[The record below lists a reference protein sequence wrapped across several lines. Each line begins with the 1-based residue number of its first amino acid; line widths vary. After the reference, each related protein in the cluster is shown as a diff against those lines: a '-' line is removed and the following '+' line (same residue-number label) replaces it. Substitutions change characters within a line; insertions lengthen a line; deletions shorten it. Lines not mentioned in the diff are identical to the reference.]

1 MSRLRTLAR
10 EPLVGFLLVGAAL
23 FVTDAVLA
31 HGAAVDPE
39 EVITIDARTVD
50 ELRLRQLAATG
61 HWCEAGKDYPQGV
74 PVGARRGEEGGQ
86 LGRQPHLSGNSSQH

>member
-1 MSRLRTLAR
+1 VSRLRTLAR

-61 HWCEAGKDYPQGV
+61 HEP
-74 PVGARRGEEGGQ
+74 
-86 LGRQPHLSGNSSQH
+86 